1 MGLYGVMRTSVSG
14 MSAQSNKL
22 STVAENIA
30 NVNTVGYKRADTE
43 FSSLILPS
51 TNGAFN
57 SGSVAT
63 NVRYAITDPGSTTF
77 TTSKTDLAVN
87 GNGYFL
93 VSDTSGNVMLTRAG
107 SFVPDSAGNLVNAA
121 GYYLMGY
128 SLANGTPT
136 ITANGTNGLVKVN
149 TTQVS
154 LQAKPSTLA
163 TVSANLDANATV
175 VTPPLGANYTSKSS
189 MITYDNLGRTVQLD
203 IYAYKTASAPPSAND
218 QWQIAV
224 YDNAGS
230 TNNGFPYTPA
240 SALGSQTFTF
250 NATGGLV
257 VPPLPATNTMSFTIP
272 NGAPFTLDLSKM
284 TQVAANFAF
293 TVNVD
298 GNAASGI
305 ESVEIDDQGFVNA
318 IFQNGTQQGIYRV
331 PLATVPSPDNLTPH
345 AGNAYLV
352 SPESGNLQID
362 WPGQSGLGKVE
373 SGALEQSNADL
384 ANELTS
390 MIEAQRGFTA
400 NSKVFQTGDDLL
412 EVLVSLKR

>member
-63 NVRYAITDPGSTTF
+63 NVRYLITDPGSTTF

-87 GNGYFL
+87 GNGMFL

-128 SLANGTPT
+128 SLANGPPT
-136 ITANGTNGLVKVN
+136 ITANGTNGLVKIN

-163 TVSANLDANATV
+163 TVNANLDANATV
-175 VTPPLGANYTSKSS
+175 LPTPAGPGNFTSKSS
-189 MITYDNLGRTVQLD
+189 IITYDNLGRTVQLD
-203 IYAYKTASAPPSAND
+203 IYAAKTSAASPGPPATSD
-218 QWQIAV
+218 VWQVAV
-224 YDNAGS
+224 Y
-230 TNNGFPYTPA
+230 NGATVVGGP
-240 SALGSQTFTF
+240 QNFTF
-250 NATGGLV
+250 NATGGLTGA
-257 VPPLPATNTMSFTIP
+257 PASNMMTFTIP

-284 TQVAANFAF
+284 TQVAAPFSLTA
-293 TVNVD
+293 NVD

-305 ESVEIDDQGFVNA
+305 ESVEIDAQGNVNA
-318 IFQNGTQQGIYRV
+318 IFQNGTQQGIYRI

-345 AGNAYLV
+345 VGNAYLV

-362 WPGQSGLGKVE
+362 WPGQSGLGTIE

-384 ANELTS
+384 GKELTS

-412 EVLVSLKR
+412 EVLVNLKR

>member
-63 NVRYAITDPGSTTF
+63 NVRYLITDPGSTTF

-87 GNGYFL
+87 GNGMFL

-128 SLANGTPT
+128 SLANGPPT
-136 ITANGTNGLVKVN
+136 ITANGTNGLVKIN

-163 TVSANLDANATV
+163 TVNANLD
-175 VTPPLGANYTSKSS
+175 VTSTPLIVPPAGPGNYTSKSS
-189 MITYDNLGRTVQLD
+189 IITYDNLGQTVQLD
-203 IYAYKTASAPPSAND
+203 IYAAKTAAATPGPPPTSG
-218 QWQIAV
+218 QWQVAV
-224 YDNAGS
+224 Y
-230 TNNGFPYTPA
+230 NGATLVGAP
-240 SALGSQTFTF
+240 QTFTF
-250 NATGGLV
+250 NATGGLTGT
-257 VPPLPATNTMSFTIP
+257 PASNMMNFTIP
-272 NGAPFTLDLSKM
+272 GGAAFTLDLSKM
-284 TQVAANFAF
+284 TQVAAPFSLTA
-293 TVNVD
+293 NVD

-305 ESVEIDDQGFVNA
+305 ESVEIDAQGNVNA
-318 IFQNGTQQGIYRV
+318 IFQNGTQQGIYRI

-362 WPGQSGLGKVE
+362 WPGQSGLGKIE

-384 ANELTS
+384 GSELTS

-412 EVLVSLKR
+412 EVLVNLKR